1 VVLQVL
7 LNAIVF
13 DMNVATAGVVP
24 RIHHQWLPDVTL
36 LEEGISADTVRL
48 LRAMGHNVEQ
58 TDRTFG
64 RTQSMMFENDRLFGA
79 TDTRR
84 PQGWV
89 AGY

>member
-1 VVLQVL
+1 ML
-7 LNAIVF
+7 LNTIVF

-36 LEEGISADTVRL
+36 LEQGISPDTVRL
-48 LRAMGHNVEQ
+48 LVAMGHNVEQ
-58 TDRTFG
+58 SDRTFG
-64 RTQSMMFENDRLFGA
+64 RAQSIMFDNGLLFGA